1 MVLMDHLHT
10 HLRFLVSR
18 LQHKPFHWCC
28 FYTFTSAEAA
38 GRHRTAGPR
47 GAPSHT
53 FPPVPVY
60 IHILSQVL
68 VCSPTLWS
76 HVLACCCPSN
86 LVMMMDVFVRNV
98 SSCERSKASD
108 TSMSLVWTWCA
119 RALLCV
125 HTKCPSCRRQS
136 PPTAHTHTRTQH
148 RSYRSACGQS
158 AGPAAAL
165 LGVPPVRLSLLGS
178 LSFSSPPFLLSF
190 FDVTPL
196 RARRHQRELTSK
208 LLGAR
213 RHTSAFLL
221 VCVSK

>member
-108 TSMSLVWTWCA
+108 TSMSLVGTWCA

-136 PPTAHTHTRTQH
+136 PPPHTRTHAPSTGAGRTAQPVVSL
-148 RSYRSACGQS
+148 RALQPPSSACLPS
-158 AGPAAAL
+158 ACRCWAPS
-165 LGVPPVRLSLLGS
+165 RSLLLPS
-178 LSFSSPPFLLSF
+178 YSPSSM
-190 FDVTPL
+190 
-196 RARRHQRELTSK
+196 
-208 LLGAR
+208 
-213 RHTSAFLL
+213 
-221 VCVSK
+221 